1 MSNWLNDIVQQYGW
15 GVTVGGGLL
24 LLLAAAVTLGW
35 WQDRVGRR

>member
-15 GVTVGGGLL
+15 GATVGGGLL
-24 LLLAAAVTLGW
+24 LLLAGAVVLGW